1 MKIFEKFLFYYFVI
15 LIFFSSF
22 TFLFYESFDDLTG
35 RITVIVNI
43 ALVLLF
49 VVLLLIFDWM
59 KRK

>member
-49 VVLLLIFDWM
+49 VVVLLIFDWM

>member
-22 TFLFYESFDDLTG
+22 TFLFYKSFDDLTG

-43 ALVLLF
+43 AIALLF
-49 VVLLLIFDWM
+49 VVLLLMFDWM